1 MTNVNILRSLI
12 LLSFFVFSLP
22 FFQMCSTLHSEE
34 SPEEYIGE
42 QKINEKKENIIENGI
57 ATDSSENT
65 SIQNIEEGQKDGS
78 NEPNYFCTFCIDGE
92 LSAYFL
98 SLVLLED
105 IYNLKL
111 KPENFSFYMLTVV
124 ILNTFIMLILSF
136 RTNKFKIIYKMS
148 LFNIFLLL
156 LFFVFML
163 YDIKFKNIN
172 QILYGFYL
180 IVLNQ
185 VLIFLFSFKLIN
197 NKLKTNYN

>member
-1 MTNVNILRSLI
+1 MELQRIL
-12 LLSFFVFSLP
+12 
-22 FFQMCSTLHSEE
+22 
-34 SPEEYIGE
+34 
-42 QKINEKKENIIENGI
+42 KKK
-57 ATDSSENT
+57 T

-124 ILNTFIMLILSF
+124 ILNTFIMLILPF
-136 RTNKFKIIYKMS
+136 RKNKFKIIYKMS

-156 LFFVFML
+156 LFFVFLL
-163 YDIKFKNIN
+163 YDIKFKNID

-185 VLIFLFSFKLIN
+185 VFIVIYSFKIIKN
-197 NKLKTNYN
+197 NVKLN

>member
-1 MTNVNILRSLI
+1 
-12 LLSFFVFSLP
+12 
-22 FFQMCSTLHSEE
+22 
-34 SPEEYIGE
+34 
-42 QKINEKKENIIENGI
+42 
-57 ATDSSENT
+57 
-65 SIQNIEEGQKDGS
+65 
-78 NEPNYFCTFCIDGE
+78 
-92 LSAYFL
+92 
-98 SLVLLED
+98 
-105 IYNLKL
+105 
-111 KPENFSFYMLTVV
+111 
-124 ILNTFIMLILSF
+124 MLILSF